1 MASNTENLG
10 LLKKNPSTDGADT
23 FNIQTMLNDNWDK
36 LDANAGTVA
45 QTLANILKPTT
56 PPLIGLPPSTTPD
69 GMFRA
74 LGNTG
79 ELHVWR
85 KTVVN
90 SQAVAASYTLGEKA
104 NISLASQSVS
114 DGSGSVTK
122 VTVLVANSISVSDS
136 GAIIPG
142 TTTEYYTY
150 PGSISAGTLTDS
162 VIAGKFIFVSTVG
175 SNVQLEDVAL
185 RDIYYAPSDATLSSH
200 TGSPRRYLIASNLQ
214 KVIGHPYQPAETT
227 TTYPVSTNP
236 NAYQE
241 GDDAKAAGYTLG
253 KVVTGSFAI
262 TSKSSPG
269 GVGTRWNDSSA
280 LSVSDDGTCTLAT
293 TGGTYIDGTTTN
305 AATTAKNE
313 LQGKFAYC
321 NNTDT
326 DFTSSVIVFFP
337 SNTIFTRVGNIVY
350 ADRYQPVTG
359 YAAIPAGTTI
369 EYLGKLGDKARVQV
383 VSYVGT
389 GTYGKNN
396 PCSLTFDFAPKVVMF
411 LRGYKES
418 STQFNYLYGS
428 YGSDSLVIISADLS
442 NIFAVYNGFGR
453 YNSAYAKKDL
463 SGRTITWY
471 SNENSNSQANASGVT
486 HYFLAIG

>member
-1 MASNTENLG
+1 MIDSVLKGTGNSRFLKSAVPAGTSWADALAMLQAGTFPIDFNGINTEGFQQVGTPLNKAN
-10 LLKKNPSTDGADT
+10 LLK
-23 FNIQTMLNDNWDK
+23 
-36 LDANAGTVA
+36 DATAA
-45 QTLANILKPTT
+45 Q
-56 PPLIGLPPSTTPD
+56 IGLPPSTTPD
-69 GMFRA
+69 GMFQA

-85 KTVVN
+85 KTVVSKTPGYNLSVAQKNYLSSGSNYGSGN
-90 SQAVAASYTLGEKA
+90 SRVTFTVSA
-104 NISLASQSVS
+104 SVS
-114 DGSGSVTK
+114 VADDGTVTQ
-122 VTVLVANSISVSDS
+122 NSPSS
-136 GAIIPG
+136 
-142 TTTEYYTY
+142 ETY
-150 PGSISAGTLTDS
+150 IYHQD
-162 VIAGKFIFVSTVG
+162 VV
-175 SNVQLEDVAL
+175 SNVQNQIRGKFVSITTDHTSGYYSEPQDGIWFVPNDANITLVENGTSLGYPYNYCYVA
-185 RDIYYAPSDATLSSH
+185 DKM
-200 TGSPRRYLIASNLQ
+200 Q
-214 KVIGHPYQPAETT
+214 KVTGYGKGTT

-253 KVVTGSFAI
+253 EVKTGSFAI

-326 DFTSSVIVFFP
+326 DFASSVIVFFP

-359 YAAIPAGTTI
+359 YAAVPAGTTI

-383 VSYVGT
+383 LSYVGT
-389 GTYGKNN
+389 GTYGSSN
-396 PCSLTFDFAPKVVMF
+396 PNSITLDFVPKLFWISGPGYGYEAEMLVFYGDTKKSEGNSDYYFTFDNISWEGKKV
-411 LRGYKES
+411 S
-418 STQFNYLYGS
+418 
-428 YGSDSLVIISADLS
+428 
-442 NIFAVYNGFGR
+442 
-453 YNSAYAKKDL
+453 
-463 SGRTITWY
+463 WY
-471 SNENSNSQANASGVT
+471 STRNEGLQANFSGEKYSI
-486 HYFLAIG
+486 HAIG